1 MYEAK
6 ALTCVLLVHP
16 LKKTNQ
22 DWHWRCSANLAM
34 PNLLSTRQDFPE
46 ALANSA
52 SLAQAFEVFTSTAD
66 SLQHSYGLLQSE
78 VGRLRQ
84 ELELRNRD
92 LACSLAENERMR
104 VRLGH
109 ILENL
114 PCGVLVLN
122 AQSDLRYANDAA
134 RRLIAS
140 AAARDTNG
148 PLPSPLRRVLQ
159 QVSDV
164 AAEKLWSFGAGQD
177 EVTIS
182 VTCASIPE
190 QGAESHERVFIL
202 RDITGEKR
210 LEEERE
216 FSRRMQALAEMTA
229 LLAHE
234 VRNPLGSLELFAG
247 LVKDATRD
255 QPEVSQWMVHLQA
268 GLRALSA
275 TVNNVLHF
283 YSQAPL
289 DTNRVNLCELL
300 SDTVR
305 FLEPLASQ
313 RKMDISL
320 RQPHDAIYI
329 DADRHRLQQAFFNIT
344 INGLNAMPAS
354 AIFEVRLS
362 TVRQDGRRWASIEFE
377 DRGSGIPAANLER
390 IFEAGFTTQRTSPGL
405 GLAVAKRVTEQHS
418 GTLKVSSVEGQG
430 TVFTL
435 LFPEAAE

>member
-1 MYEAK
+1 M
-6 ALTCVLLVHP
+6 
-16 LKKTNQ
+16 N
-22 DWHWRCSANLAM
+22 
-34 PNLLSTRQDFPE
+34 ST
-46 ALANSA
+46 
-52 SLAQAFEVFTSTAD
+52 SLAKAFEVFTSTAD
-66 SLQHSYGLLQSE
+66 SLQQSYGLLQSE

-92 LACSLAENERMR
+92 LAWSLAENERMR

-140 AAARDTNG
+140 AAARDTRG
-148 PLPSPLRRVLQ
+148 PLPSPLRHVLQ
-159 QVSDV
+159 QVSGI
-164 AAEKLWSFGAGQD
+164 AAEQVWSCGEGQD
-177 EVTIS
+177 AVLIS

-190 QGAESHERVFIL
+190 QGTETRERVFIL

-247 LVKDATRD
+247 LVKDATSD
-255 QPEVSQWMVHLQA
+255 QPDVSQWMIHLQA

-289 DTNRVNLCELL
+289 DTKRVNLGELL

-313 RKMDISL
+313 RKMDITL
-320 RQPHDAIYI
+320 TQPNDAIYI
-329 DADRHRLQQAFFNIT
+329 NADRHRLQQAFFNIA
-344 INGLNAMPAS
+344 INGLNAMSPDGKV
-354 AIFEVRLS
+354 EVRLLTFQQAAS
-362 TVRQDGRRWASIEFE
+362 RWASIEFE
-377 DRGSGIPAANLER
+377 DRGAGIPAANLER

-405 GLAVAKRVTEQHS
+405 GLAVAKRVTEQHG
-418 GTLKVSSVEGQG
+418 GTLGVSSAEGRG
-430 TVFTL
+430 TTFTL
-435 LFPEAAE
+435 RFPEAQE